1 MCHRCH
7 QQQKQNRQQKMK
19 ALHERYS
26 ELKEK
31 VEKKL
36 EMHSKNAD
44 SIEQRN
50 RQVVRVGQVRR
61 LRALVEEQ
69 EAKIGK
75 VTQQN
80 WEMNRLIA

>member
-1 MCHRCH
+1 
-7 QQQKQNRQQKMK
+7 MK

>member
-61 LRALVEEQ
+61 LRALVDEQ